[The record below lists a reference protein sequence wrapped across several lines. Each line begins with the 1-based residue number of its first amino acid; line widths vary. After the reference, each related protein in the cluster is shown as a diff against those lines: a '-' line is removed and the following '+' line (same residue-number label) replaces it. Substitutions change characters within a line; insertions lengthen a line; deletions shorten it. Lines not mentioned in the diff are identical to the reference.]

1 MTGEV
6 IRTIRVK
13 NEYDQIVKEDTKKE
27 GISVNS
33 FFNKLL
39 DKYSTTYRF
48 VKSFPCLIIP
58 WEILTEFLINIP
70 PEKIKKT
77 AEKMG
82 SYIPKH
88 YLFLRGK
95 KPNLKNILELIEK
108 CTSQHANWYN
118 YSIQNNNDNLKI
130 LLRHRL
136 GNNWSLFIETYY
148 KTMFKQ
154 LFNSIIETEIGP
166 DSVIITIKDNLK

>member
-48 VKSFPCLIIP
+48 VKTFPCLVMP
-58 WEILTEFLINIP
+58 MEVLKEFLISIP
-70 PEKIKKT
+70 KESVKKT
-77 AEKMG
+77 AETMG

-88 YLFLRGK
+88 YLFLRAK
-95 KPNLKNILELIEK
+95 KPNLKNTLELIEK
-108 CTSQHANWYN
+108 CTSQHANWHN
-118 YSIQNNNDNLKI
+118 YSMQNNNGKLKI

-136 GNNWSLFIETYY
+136 GSNWSLFIETYY

-154 LFNSIIETEIGP
+154 LFNSKIETEIGP
-166 DSVIITIKDNLK
+166 ESVIITIKENMK